1 MIRSDTE
8 SAGRYSRTEVDGS
21 REERKS
27 RISLS
32 NLFKR
37 NKDKVSGADTDTMRT
52 VVTVDDEKVNK
63 LFSNN
68 LSVALHS
75 FQSNIIYPPRLI
87 VNALTVSKNFLF
99 PLNKGCVSI
108 YCRKKLYVFL
118 LIFAYL
124 NLIVSTNQAILYFN
138 SSYR

>member
-21 REERKS
+21 REQRKS

-32 NLFKR
+32 SLFKR

-63 LFSNN
+63 LFSIN
-68 LSVALHS
+68 LLVAEQLHS
-75 FQSNIIYPPRLI
+75 FQSYIQSLTIALI
-87 VNALTVSKNFLF
+87 VENFLY
-99 PLNKGCVSI
+99 PLDKECVSI
-108 YCRKKLYVFL
+108 YCRKKLHVSFDRCAFKFNRFYESSDI
-118 LIFAYL
+118 IF
-124 NLIVSTNQAILYFN
+124 
-138 SSYR
+138 

>member
-32 NLFKR
+32 SLFKR

-68 LSVALHS
+68 L
-75 FQSNIIYPPRLI
+75 LI
-87 VNALTVSKNFLF
+87 VEQLRSFRSMYRIYLKINQINALTVSKNFLYS
-99 PLNKGCVSI
+99 LVNKGFQNI
-108 YCRKKLYVFL
+108 REKNYAFL
-118 LIFAYL
+118 F
-124 NLIVSTNQAILYFN
+124 
-138 SSYR
+138 

>member
-21 REERKS
+21 REQRKS

-32 NLFKR
+32 SLFKR

-63 LFSNN
+63 LFSIIFLSRNN
-68 LSVALHS
+68 YIRFNQISYI
-75 FQSNIIYPPRLI
+75 QSLTIALI
-87 VNALTVSKNFLF
+87 VENFLY
-99 PLNKGCVSI
+99 PLDKECVSI
-108 YCRKKLYVFL
+108 YCRKKLHVSFDRCAFKFNRFYESSDI
-118 LIFAYL
+118 IF
-124 NLIVSTNQAILYFN
+124 
-138 SSYR
+138 

>member
-32 NLFKR
+32 SLFKR

-63 LFSNN
+63 IILERSFSRG
-68 LSVALHS
+68 AIT
-75 FQSNIIYPPRLI
+75 F
-87 VNALTVSKNFLF
+87 
-99 PLNKGCVSI
+99 VSI
-108 YCRKKLYVFL
+108 KYIHLGQSS
-118 LIFAYL
+118 
-124 NLIVSTNQAILYFN
+124 IVS
-138 SSYR
+138 